1 MKKDFKDFKKFI
13 EGKKVGVVG
22 IGVSNIPLINFLLDL
37 GAIVTAFDKK
47 TEEELGEVATEFNSK
62 GVKLELGD
70 GYLYNLNGFDVIFKT
85 PSMRSD
91 SESLVKAKKEGAYI
105 TSEMEEFVRYTKGK
119 VYGITGSD
127 GKTTTTTIISKLLE
141 QQGYRTWVGGNIG
154 TPLFSQIE
162 NINEDDRVVLE
173 LSSFQ
178 LMTMTQEI
186 DVVICTNLAPNHLDM
201 HKDMQEYIDAK
212 KNIFLYQSSDGILI
226 LNRENEITYEFKE
239 EAKGIVKIFS
249 SKREIIDGSY
259 YKDGVLYLE
268 GKEVC
273 KKDNIII
280 KGMHNVENYLAAF
293 LATKDDV
300 SLETMKKVAETFK
313 GVEHRCE
320 LVRELEG
327 VKYYNDSIASSP
339 TRTLAGL
346 KAFGEKV
353 IVIAG
358 GYDKHIPFEPLA
370 YEGYPY
376 IKELILMGATKSKIK
391 DVFDKLEEEKGIVVN
406 VKMADSL
413 DEAVKIAK
421 DLANRGD
428 IITLSPAC
436 ASFDMY
442 PNFMVRGN
450 EFKDIVRSL

>member
-1 MKKDFKDFKKFI
+1 MRKDFGEFKRFI
-13 EGKKVGVVG
+13 LGKRVAVVG

-37 GAIVTAFDKK
+37 GATVTAFDKK
-47 TEEELGEVATEFNSK
+47 TKEELGETATDFNNK
-62 GVKLELGD
+62 GVKLELGE
-70 GYLYNLNGFDVIFKT
+70 GYLDKLNGFDVVFKT
-85 PSMRSD
+85 PSMRID
-91 SESLVKAKKEGAYI
+91 CESLVKVKKEGAYI

-119 VYGITGSD
+119 VYAITGSD

-141 QQGYRTWVGGNIG
+141 EQGYKTWVGGNIG

-162 NINEDDRVVLE
+162 KINEKDRVVLE

-178 LMTMTQEI
+178 LMTMKEEI
-186 DVVICTNLAPNHLDM
+186 DIAICTNLAPNHLDM
-201 HKDMQEYIDAK
+201 HKDMEEYIEAK
-212 KNIFLYQSSDGILI
+212 KNIFLYQDPNGLLI
-226 LNRENEITYEFKE
+226 INRENKITHDFKK
-239 EAKGIVKIFS
+239 EAKGIVKEFS
-249 SKREIIDGSY
+249 SNREILDGAY
-259 YKDGVLYLE
+259 YKEGILYVE

-273 KKDNIII
+273 RKDDIVI

-293 LATKDDV
+293 IATNDDV
-300 SLETMKKVAETFK
+300 SIETMKKVAETFA

-320 LVRELEG
+320 LVREIDG

-346 KAFGEKV
+346 KAFDKKI

-376 IKELILMGATKSKIK
+376 IKELILMGATKEKIK
-391 DVFDKLEEEKGIVVN
+391 TVFDKLEEENGIKTN
-406 VKMADSL
+406 IKMAKSL
-413 DEAVKIAK
+413 EDAVDIAK
-421 DLANRGD
+421 ASAEAGD
-428 IITLSPAC
+428 VVTLSPAC

-450 EFKDIVRSL
+450 KFKEIVKGL